1 MRLFWQ
7 EMKKIWRPGILAAI
21 VLIGAMFYY
30 VRPDFYRE
38 YYGGHRPIYQLSA
51 EWAEKYGPTMEQSE
65 RDELDIQM
73 AEEKETFAQ
82 LIANIP
88 EAAEEGLTD
97 YDSFEVFIQAHH
109 DALRGDVDDILED
122 SSIQDAPY
130 HSSELFTQRE
140 RLIRHIQ
147 GGTNYDRIED
157 LEYFMFCYDFEIES
171 PTSSREYFLSAY
183 TPQEQARV
191 LKLEAMDQRGYLP
204 IYLHSSTVNYFRYL
218 AIWNILGVILLLS
231 PALVRDRL
239 RRVRSMQWSSR
250 TGRRV
255 LNTQIMAGL
264 ASSLLF
270 STISAAVYSALFL
283 ANGVLLFKDFPL
295 YNSAD
300 DFPWFD
306 MTYGQYILALVW
318 LALLAGLITG
328 ALTLL
333 LSHYSGNYVSMLL
346 KAVPLF
352 LVLWIAVSI
361 LEDSILF
368 FHRTYLLSGDLILY
382 WPKGLELV
390 LFALLLALG
399 LGLCTRTCAR
409 QKKKELL

>member
-21 VLIGAMFYY
+21 ILIGVMFYW
-30 VRPDFYRE
+30 VRPELYLR
-38 YYGGHRPIYQLSA
+38 YYGGHRPSYQLAA

-65 RDELDIQM
+65 RDELDAQL

-88 EAAEEGLTD
+88 EAVEAGLTD
-97 YDSFEVFIQAHH
+97 YDTFVAFMEDHH
-109 DALRGDVDDILED
+109 DRIISSTDMDNSYSHSED
-122 SSIQDAPY
+122 
-130 HSSELFTQRE
+130 FTQHE

-147 GGTNYDRIED
+147 GGTNYERIED
-157 LEYFMFCYDFEIES
+157 LDRFLYLYDLAIEE
-171 PTSSREYFLSAY
+171 PTSSWKYFLTEY
-183 TPQEQARV
+183 TPQEQARI
-191 LKLEAMDQRGYLP
+191 LELEAMDQRGYLP
-204 IYLHSSTVNYFRYL
+204 ETSTTAYFRYL
-218 AIWNILGVILLLS
+218 SIWNIMGVILLLS
-231 PALVRDRL
+231 PTLVRDRL

-270 STISAAVYSALFL
+270 SAISTAVYSALFL
-283 ANGVLLFKDFPL
+283 ANGVLIFRDFPL
-295 YNSAD
+295 YNSAR

>member
-97 YDSFEVFIQAHH
+97 YDSFEAFIQAHY
-109 DALRGDVDDILED
+109 DAIRGDADDILAG
-122 SSIQDAPY
+122 SALLDAPY

-147 GGTNYDRIED
+147 NGTNYERIED
-157 LEYFMFCYDFEIES
+157 LDRFLYLYDLTIEE
-171 PTSSREYFLSAY
+171 PTSSWEYFLTEY

-191 LKLEAMDQRGYLP
+191 LELEAMDQRDYLP
-204 IYLHSSTVNYFRYL
+204 GILLSATVNYFGYL
-218 AIWNILGVILLLS
+218 STWNIMGVILLLS

-255 LNTQIMAGL
+255 LNTQIAAGL

-270 STISAAVYSALFL
+270 SAISAAVYSALFL
-283 ANGVLLFKDFPL
+283 ANGVLLFKDHPL
-295 YNSAD
+295 YSIGSTS
-300 DFPWFD
+300 WFD
-306 MTYGQYILALVW
+306 MTYGQYILALVG
-318 LALLAGLITG
+318 LALLDGLITG
-328 ALTLL
+328 ALTLFF
-333 LSHYSGNYVSMLL
+333 SNYSGNYVSMLL

-352 LVLWIAVSI
+352 LVLWIAVST
-361 LEDSILF
+361 LEYCIFF
-368 FHRTYLLSGDLILY
+368 FHRTYLLNGDLILY
-382 WPKGLELV
+382 WPKGQEFV

-399 LGLCTRTCAR
+399 IGLCAWTCVR
-409 QKKKELL
+409 QKKQELL

>member
-30 VRPDFYRE
+30 VLPDFYRE
-38 YYGGHRPIYQLSA
+38 YYGGHRPIYQMSA

-65 RDELDIQM
+65 RDELDAQM
-73 AEEKETFAQ
+73 VEEKDAFAQ
-82 LIANIP
+82 LIASIP
-88 EAAEEGLTD
+88 EAVEEGLTD
-97 YDSFEVFIQAHH
+97 YDSFEAFIQVHH
-109 DALRGDVDDILED
+109 DALRGDADDVLAG
-122 SSIQDAPY
+122 SALLPY

-147 GGTNYDRIED
+147 GGTNYERIHD
-157 LEYFMFCYDFEIES
+157 LEYFMFRYDSAIEE
-171 PTSSREYFLSAY
+171 PTSSWEYFLTYY
-183 TPQEQARV
+183 TAQEQARI
-191 LKLEAMDQRGYLP
+191 LELEAMDQRGYLP
-204 IYLHSSTVNYFRYL
+204 ETSTTAYFRYL
-218 AIWNILGVILLLS
+218 TTWNIMGVILLLS
-231 PALVRDRL
+231 PTLVRDRL

-250 TGRRV
+250 TGHRV

-270 STISAAVYSALFL
+270 SVISAAVYSALFL
-283 ANGVLLFKDFPL
+283 ANGVLLFKDFPI
-295 YNSAD
+295 YSSASG
-300 DFPWFD
+300 FPWFD
-306 MTYGQYILALVW
+306 MTYGQYVLALVG

-328 ALTLL
+328 TLTLL
-333 LSHYSGNYVSMLL
+333 LSHYSGNYVAMLL

-352 LVLWIAVSI
+352 LVLWIAVST
-361 LEDSILF
+361 LESSIFF
-368 FHRTYLLSGDLILY
+368 FHRTYLLNGDVLLY
-382 WPKGLELV
+382 WPKGLEFV

-399 LGLCTRTCAR
+399 LGLCAWTCAR